1 VFEDELLDGSV
12 EGQSSQPVITQQIIR
27 DLIINQRQTISQP
40 PHSVSEGWEEK
51 KLGYSRLLDGYESPT
66 GNTFRATLELGSLMF
81 AAVAAEG
88 ANQRILMAQQ
98 DANEKLVKQAER
110 HREIMEKEFTEGL
123 ARVKME
129 NQRTIDETIRIRDE
143 LMQMCKPKIS
153 EEEDYLRRV
162 DDNQSPE
169 IARIQLEV
177 LRKKAAR
184 CEKELRENEER
195 HEMELA
201 QEKASTAAKDQELL
215 QGRKKIKE
223 LLATIRDYED
233 NLLGLQP
240 AVKKIK
246 VDNQGLVEAV
256 AVKEPEP
263 SAPERGTRTEPIR
276 NEPVRTVPNRSEPY
290 RTGPNR
296 TEPVR
301 TVPNRFE
308 PNRYEAN
315 ASSKLRRMRS
325 RSIIRGTWT

>member
-1 VFEDELLDGSV
+1 
-12 EGQSSQPVITQQIIR
+12 
-27 DLIINQRQTISQP
+27 
-40 PHSVSEGWEEK
+40 
-51 KLGYSRLLDGYESPT
+51 
-66 GNTFRATLELGSLMF
+66 
-81 AAVAAEG
+81 
-88 ANQRILMAQQ
+88 
-98 DANEKLVKQAER
+98 
-110 HREIMEKEFTEGL
+110 MEKEFTKSL

-256 AVKEPEP
+256 AVEEPEP

-276 NEPVRTVPNRSEPY
+276 TEPVRTEPVRTVPNRSEPN

-296 TEPVR
+296 TAPVR
-301 TVPNRFE
+301 TVPNRTGPIRTE
-308 PNRYEAN
+308 PNRTEPIRTDPNLTEPNRPDPNRTEPYRTGPNQTDTERT
-315 ASSKLRRMRS
+315 RRPNF
-325 RSIIRGTWT
+325 GV